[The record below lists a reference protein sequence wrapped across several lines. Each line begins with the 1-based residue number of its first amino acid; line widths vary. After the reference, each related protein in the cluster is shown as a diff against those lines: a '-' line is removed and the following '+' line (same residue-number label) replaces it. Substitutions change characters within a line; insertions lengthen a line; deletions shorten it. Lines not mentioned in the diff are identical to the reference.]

1 MAEQQMN
8 GAPRAPEAMGEP
20 AFAPEE
26 AAPGFFARWKMPILI
41 GVFLAA
47 GAGTWYVT
55 KLLEA
60 PEAEAP
66 QAVTKAAS
74 MITATDEYV
83 RQAPPPQTPPRRPR
97 VRQEPKPEPAPAEKP
112 PETRTVYVKE
122 AAPEPEKKEEK
133 PASQGPTLSERR
145 LAAPMMGSV
154 DAPKRTAAGHDRSD
168 AAAEEPVGNFDKLF
182 QSSKLAAGTASRVK
196 NRSLVLP
203 KGTFI
208 NCIMETAVDT
218 TVPGM
223 TSCRIPENVFS
234 MDGRTLLVEAGSRA
248 FGEYRGAVAH
258 GVDRIFMLWTQIET
272 PHGVIVDLGSPAA
285 DSLGRAGVT
294 GEVDHHWWRR
304 FGNALLFSII
314 DDAFQFAMEKASESD
329 NSINNYSSTDSG
341 MSSFLSQVMRETGQI
356 PPTIRM
362 NQGARVGIFVARNI
376 DMSSVYQVEADD
388 GVEERP

>member
-1 MAEQQMN
+1 MAQEQMK
-8 GAPRAPEAMGEP
+8 GAPRAPETMGEP

-26 AAPGFFARWKMPILI
+26 AVPGIFARWKMPIMI
-41 GVFLAA
+41 GAFLAA
-47 GAGTWYVT
+47 GLGTWYVT

-60 PEAEAP
+60 PEEKAP

-74 MITATDEYV
+74 LITATDEYV
-83 RQAPPPQTPPRRPR
+83 RQAPPVPTPPRRPR
-97 VRQEPKPEPAPAEKP
+97 VREEPKPDPAPVEKA

-133 PASQGPTLSERR
+133 PQPQGPTLSERR

-154 DAPKRTAAGHDRSD
+154 DTPKKSASRREEAAG
-168 AAAEEPVGNFDKLF
+168 EEPVGSFDKLF
-182 QSSKLAAGTASRVK
+182 QSSKLAAGSAARVK

-248 FGEYRGAVAH
+248 FGEYRGAVAQ

-272 PHGVIVDLGSPAA
+272 PHGVIVDLGSPAT

-314 DDAFQFAMEKASESD
+314 DDAFQFAMEKASDSE

-362 NQGARVGIFVARNI
+362 NQGTRVGIFVARNI
-376 DMSSVYQVEADD
+376 DMSSVYRLEADD